1 MKKSKKWLIVLFVFV
16 LLCFVIWKKDR
27 GQKEVILDGV
37 LMNQFL
43 KTEVTEQIEA
53 DMLAVLGG
61 DSQKEEVYLD
71 AAMSIDLEAQDPDT
85 VTNLGKITTYV
96 FGKELDFMIVE
107 PEIAEHYANLNGLA
121 DLQEVLSEELTA
133 ELTERGLLYTSES
146 GIGCGIH
153 LGKTSFVKEYGIEI
167 INPVFCM
174 VNNSEK
180 KEKVEQ
186 IIGWIV
192 NR

>member
-16 LLCFVIWKKDR
+16 VLCFIIWKKDR
-27 GQKEVILDGV
+27 MQKEVILDGV
-37 LMNQFL
+37 LINQFL

-53 DMLAVLGG
+53 DMLAALGG
-61 DSQKEEVYLD
+61 DSEKEEVYLD

-121 DLQEVLSEELTA
+121 DLQEVLSEELTEELA
-133 ELTERGLLYTSES
+133 ERDLLYESES
-146 GIGCGIH
+146 GKACGIQ
-153 LGKTSFVKEYGIEI
+153 LAESTFVKEYGIEI
-167 INPVFCM
+167 ENPVFCM

-186 IIGWIV
+186 IISWIV
-192 NR
+192 SR

>member
-1 MKKSKKWLIVLFVFV
+1 MKKNKKWLIAVAAFVI
-16 LLCFVIWKKDR
+16 LCVIIWKKDR
-27 GQKEVILDGV
+27 MQKEVILDGV
-37 LMNQFL
+37 LINQFL

-53 DMLAVLGG
+53 DMLAALGG
-61 DSQKEEVYLD
+61 DFEKEEIYLD

-121 DLQEVLSEELTA
+121 DLQEVLSEKLTA

-146 GIGCGIH
+146 GTSCGIH
-153 LGKTSFVKEYGIEI
+153 LGETSFVKEYGIEI
-167 INPVFCM
+167 EDPVFCM

-186 IIGWIV
+186 IISWIAS
-192 NR
+192 R